1 MRKPTIYLETTIF
14 NFYFA
19 DDAQEKRADTLKLF
33 QEVANGDYLAVTSSV
48 TIGELSKATEPKRS
62 KMMQLLTKYK
72 VSVIDE
78 DSDSRKLPKAYVAE
92 KMIPENYFDD
102 ARHIAIASIY
112 GVDLIISWNF
122 QHIVKWKT
130 KIQTNAINIREG
142 YKPTDIYS
150 PSEVISDDKSS

>member
-1 MRKPTIYLETTIF
+1 MRKPIIYLETTIF

-19 DDAQEKRADTLKLF
+19 EDAEEKRADTLALF
-33 QEVANGDYLAVTSSV
+33 KEIANGDYLAVTSSV
-48 TIGELSKATEPKRS
+48 TVYELSKAKEPKRS
-62 KMMQLLTKYK
+62 KMMQLLTEYK
-72 VSVIDE
+72 VAVIDE
-78 DSDSRKLPKAYVAE
+78 DSDARKLSKAYVTE
-92 KMIPENYFDD
+92 KMIPEKYSDD

-150 PSEVISDDKSS
+150 PSEVIKNEKDS